1 MQQPQQPQQSQDQ
14 ARSQAQA
21 AEATNDPRYY
31 VANIKR
37 MLGDV
42 QTHVRDDTRRVG
54 DQQAR
59 ALFETTAEVLG
70 GLIKAY
76 EDYERRAPAWQ

>member
-1 MQQPQQPQQSQDQ
+1 MHQPQQPQQPQDQ

-21 AEATNDPRYY
+21 DEATNDPRYY
-31 VANIKR
+31 AANIKR

>member
-1 MQQPQQPQQSQDQ
+1 MQQPQRLQDQ
-14 ARSQAQA
+14 ARSQAQTT
-21 AEATNDPRYY
+21 EATSDPRYY
-31 VANIKR
+31 AANIKR

-42 QTHVRDDTRRVG
+42 QTHIRDDTRRVG

-70 GLIKAY
+70 GLIKTY

>member
-1 MQQPQQPQQSQDQ
+1 
-14 ARSQAQA
+14 
-21 AEATNDPRYY
+21 
-31 VANIKR
+31 

-42 QTHVRDDTRRVG
+42 QTLVRDDTWRVG

>member
-1 MQQPQQPQQSQDQ
+1 MQQPQQPQDQ

-31 VANIKR
+31 AANIKR
-37 MLGDV
+37 VLGDV
-42 QTHVRDDTRRVG
+42 QTHVCNGPRRVG
-54 DQQAR
+54 DQQTR

-76 EDYERRAPAWQ
+76 KDYERRATEWK